1 MGIVGT
7 SLNLGARPNESN
19 EDLERTLGRSRSWM
33 PHGILGDWNTD
44 RKAGICL
51 RCHHLSLLVVN
62 SNVLKI
68 SSLISFI
75 LTLIHINI
83 VRLGYIIL
91 PGIILIFSI
100 AISG

>member
-33 PHGILGDWNTD
+33 PRGILGDRNTD

-51 RCHHLSLLVVN
+51 RCHFFPFQ
-62 SNVLKI
+62 LKYSI
-68 SSLISFI
+68 
-75 LTLIHINI
+75 IHKFE
-83 VRLGYIIL
+83 Y
-91 PGIILIFSI
+91 
-100 AISG
+100 